1 MPANEWITAHTPQ
14 DKPNSARV
22 YDCLLGGYHNFE
34 ADRLSVEATAKF
46 WPDVRLGAQANRAF
60 LRRAVHFCLEHG
72 IDQFLDIGSG
82 LPTVGNV
89 HEIAHKR
96 NPSAHVV
103 YVDIDPVAVA
113 HSQAIL
119 QGDPNTA
126 AIQADLRKPEQILD
140 HAEVKRLLDWSRPAA
155 VLLVAVVHF
164 VLDDDQANRAMHVL
178 RDALAPGSYVA
189 ITHLTFDDCPSDKA
203 EGLIKSVL
211 RTSKARTRAQITQ
224 LLDGLELVPPGLV
237 YLPLWR
243 PEDPDDVLLDQ
254 PERTL
259 GWGGV
264 GRKP

>member
-1 MPANEWITAHTPQ
+1 MPANEWVTAHTSQ
-14 DKPNSARV
+14 DKPNPARV

-34 ADRLSVEATAKF
+34 ADRLSVQATVKF

-60 LRRAVHFCLEHG
+60 MRRVVHFCFEHG

-89 HEIAHKR
+89 HEIAHQR
-96 NPSAHVV
+96 NPAAHVV

-113 HSQAIL
+113 HSQTIL
-119 QGDPNTA
+119 RGNPYVS
-126 AIQADLRKPEQILD
+126 AIQADFRQPEQILD
-140 HAEVKRLLDWSRPAA
+140 HAEVKRLLDLSRPAA

-164 VLDDDQANRAMHVL
+164 IKDDDQADRAMHAL

-189 ITHLTFDDCPSDKA
+189 ISHLTFDDCPPDKA

-211 RTSKARTRAQITQ
+211 RTSKARTRTQITQ
-224 LLDGLELVPPGLV
+224 LLDGLELVPPGVV

-243 PEDPDDVLLDQ
+243 PEGPDDVLLDQ
-254 PERTL
+254 PERVL